1 MAPRVRI
8 DADVRFE
15 LTPGGSAGTTSGTL
29 TAHGSHLEV
38 YTDDPALL
46 SGLAGSDDTARDL
59 AGALAHQHL
68 SLTISG
74 PKGPIATVGDVKSP
88 LLHRVLT
95 RSPHIRLGK
104 VGALL
109 SFVRNRRGADGRE
122 VVGLPPSTPMP
133 LAPTLQGWR
142 RRRVTTTHDPLGGGS
157 PRLIQH
163 LDRPVAGER
172 AAEHLLKPSRTTFGS
187 DPSMDVVL
195 PGLEPEQAHVY
206 RTERDEYV
214 IRNVGRPGTLVV
226 NGAPMTQQLLRT
238 GTRVELGPHTF
249 GYVRDEYADHGRPY
263 GGRTGGETGRQRR
276 QPPRPG
282 ADPVT
287 DSS

>member
-1 MAPRVRI
+1 MAPRISI
-8 DADVRFE
+8 DADLRFE
-15 LTPGGSAGTTSGTL
+15 LSPGGSAGTTSGTVK
-29 TAHGSHLEV
+29 ASGRHLEV
-38 YTDDPALL
+38 FTDDPALL

-59 AGALAHQHL
+59 ADALAAQHL
-68 SLTISG
+68 SMTISG
-74 PKGPIATVGDVKSP
+74 PKGPIATVGDVKAP

-95 RSPHIRLGK
+95 RSSHIRLGK

-109 SFVRNRRGADGRE
+109 TFVRTRRGADGRD
-122 VVGLPPSTPMP
+122 VVGLPPGTPLP
-133 LAPTLQGWR
+133 FAPTLQGWR
-142 RRRVTTTHDPLGGGS
+142 RRRVTTTHDPLGGGR
-157 PRLIQH
+157 PRLVQH
-163 LDRPVAGER
+163 LSRPYMGEQAPEFALVPGITR
-172 AAEHLLKPSRTTFGS
+172 IGS
-187 DPSMDVVL
+187 DETMDIVL
-195 PGLEPEQAHVY
+195 PELEPEQAHVY

-214 IRNVGRPGTLVV
+214 VRNVGRPGTLVV

-238 GTRVELGPHTF
+238 GTRVELGSYTF
-249 GYVRDEYADHGRPY
+249 GYVRDEHADHGRPY